1 MHARRIACFVLGL
14 WLGAAF
20 LMAWMQVENRRLAA
34 RLFTG
39 SAEPAGVSSS
49 ENAAGGAGALLSHR
63 VLEQSGRVYQDW
75 GALQLVLGV
84 LFLFFLV
91 FGTRE
96 KTLSIALALLMLAIV
111 AVQRFVLD
119 ASGSYVRT
127 SDLLAEGLK
136 WCLGLALI
144 FKIGVRRQVRSTH
157 TRNQFDLI
165 DKADHRH
172 VNR

>member
-14 WLGAAF
+14 WLGAAL
-20 LMAWMQVENRRLAA
+20 LMAWMQVENRRFAA
-34 RLFTG
+34 RLLTDPTVRTG
-39 SAEPAGVSSS
+39 PSSS
-49 ENAAGGAGALLSHR
+49 ENAGDSAGIRLSHR
-63 VLEQSGRVYQDW
+63 VLEQSGRLYQDW

-84 LFLFFLV
+84 AFLFFLV

-96 KTLSIALALLMLAIV
+96 STLSIVLALLMLAV
-111 AVQRFVLD
+111 VVVQRLVLD
-119 ASGSYVRT
+119 ASGAYVRT

-136 WCLGLALI
+136 CSLGLALVL
-144 FKIGVRRQVRSTH
+144 KLGLRGRATSTH
-157 TRNQFDLI
+157 IRNQFDLV